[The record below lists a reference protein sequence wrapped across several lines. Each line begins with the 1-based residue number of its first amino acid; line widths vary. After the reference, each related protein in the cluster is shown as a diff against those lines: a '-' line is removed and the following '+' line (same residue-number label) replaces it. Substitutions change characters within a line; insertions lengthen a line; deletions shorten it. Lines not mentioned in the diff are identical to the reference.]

1 MVVLPCQPFSI
12 AANQRFSKN
21 GDNFKRN
28 GFQNTEYGNLLFD
41 YVFYIKTLRPAVFLI
56 ENVAGLLTV
65 GGGDQLSEAI
75 AQLHKAGYVVTKP
88 AVINA
93 ADYGVPQNR
102 LRAFI
107 IGYKKVSKKY
117 IFPSPSGVKVPCG
130 AALTLPLNGAN
141 NHITR
146 NHKAESIIR
155 YMELDY
161 GERDHLG
168 RVDRLEPKAAS
179 ENSNCWR

>member
-107 IGYKKVSKKY
+107 IGYKKVVRSIY
-117 IFPSPSGVKVPCG
+117 SLRRV
-130 AALTLPLNGAN
+130 ALKCLAGLP
-141 NHITR
+141 
-146 NHKAESIIR
+146 
-155 YMELDY
+155 
-161 GERDHLG
+161 
-168 RVDRLEPKAAS
+168 
-179 ENSNCWR
+179 